1 MLHRPHKDLQRP
13 CTDHTQ
19 HSQATKHR
27 PCTGHAQ
34 TAQVVHA
41 PCTHTTRQAAARQHA
56 SAVEANLR
64 AGQWGDHGLPAHRA
78 VPPPSLDQ
86 HFRQQLERHAANYRR
101 RFAEFFRLVSQHASL
116 DLAFL
121 SFRLDF
127 NLFYETSQ
135 LHAEAAA
142 ADLGPDAS
150 PQPGSPMPATP

>member
-1 MLHRPHKDLQRP
+1 MSPTCLG
-13 CTDHTQ
+13 
-19 HSQATKHR
+19 S
-27 PCTGHAQ
+27 
-34 TAQVVHA
+34 
-41 PCTHTTRQAAARQHA
+41 
-56 SAVEANLR
+56 R
-64 AGQWGDHGLPAHRA
+64 AGALPWRVLAGLGRAGSKCDGCNCWHRFHHCLGHPQRSWPGGCKHRA

-101 RFAEFFRLVSQHASL
+101 RFAEFFRPVSQHASL